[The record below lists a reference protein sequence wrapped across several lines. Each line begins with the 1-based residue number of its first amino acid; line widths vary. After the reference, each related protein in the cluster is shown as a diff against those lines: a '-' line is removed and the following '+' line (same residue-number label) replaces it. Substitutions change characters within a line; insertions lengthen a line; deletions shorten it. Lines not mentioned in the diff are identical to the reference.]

1 MSQESFTG
9 YKRAADVID
18 FYIDCSDEFALTDPP
33 DQIDTVG
40 WAVESGDVVID
51 SSRVEGTDQ
60 AIARVSGGTKLYSW
74 HRIRATITCVSG
86 QVYTPLIRIQ
96 LVR

>member
-1 MSQESFTG
+1 MSTQSFSG
-9 YKRAADVID
+9 EKRIADVVD
-18 FYIDCSDEFALTDPP
+18 FYIDCADEFALTDPA
-33 DQIDTVG
+33 DQISTAV

-51 SSRVEGTDQ
+51 SDRIEGTDK

-74 HRIRATITCVSG
+74 HRIRATITCASG

>member
-1 MSQESFTG
+1 MSQEEFTG
-9 YKRAADVID
+9 YKRPSDIID
-18 FYIDCSDEFALTDPP
+18 FYIDCADEFALTDPA
-33 DQIDTVG
+33 DQIDTAT
-40 WAVESGDVVID
+40 WAVESGDVTID
-51 SSRVEGTDQ
+51 SSRIEGTDK

-86 QVYTPLIRIQ
+86 QVYTPLIKIQ